1 MDNIH
6 IFSDFR
12 LRVGET
18 RESKTRKF
26 ADTVAS
32 SYQWKQIS
40 WTLIKS
46 LVFSVLSTGKI
57 IVK

>member
-1 MDNIH
+1 MHADRNMDNIH

-26 ADTVAS
+26 AAT
-32 SYQWKQIS
+32 QWQALS
-40 WTLIKS
+40 NENKS
-46 LVFSVLSTGKI
+46 REL
-57 IVK
+57 